1 MNNEQH
7 TEVMRLIAN
16 LPIEEDNIRE
26 ARPSLQ
32 EVENFFREV
41 IKSRINHCVNNL
53 KAHANEAKVNLTTV
67 VWPTGY
73 FSIPVY
79 ESLLEAQN
87 QDWRDWSPLIWQQI
101 IRQMAEEDC
110 KNNIMF
116 KIATKF
122 ILCKKWNIP
131 TLLNKLFMR

>member
-16 LPIEEDNIRE
+16 LPVAEDNTRE

-32 EVENFFREV
+32 EAENFFREV

-53 KAHANEAKVNLTTV
+53 KAHANEAKVASIAV

-73 FSIPVY
+73 FSVPVY

-87 QDWRDWSPLIWQQI
+87 QDWKDWSPLIWQQI
-101 IRQMAEEDC
+101 IRQMMEEDC

-116 KIATKF
+116 RIATEF
-122 ILCKKWNIP
+122 ILVKK
-131 TLLNKLFMR
+131 

>member
-16 LPIEEDNIRE
+16 LPVAEDNTRE

-32 EVENFFREV
+32 EAENFFREV

-53 KAHANEAKVNLTTV
+53 KAHANEAKVASIAV

-73 FSIPVY
+73 FSVPVY

-87 QDWRDWSPLIWQQI
+87 QDWKDWSPLIWQQI

-116 KIATKF
+116 RIATEF
-122 ILCKKWNIP
+122 ILVKSGMMN
-131 TLLNKLFMR
+131 

>member
-32 EVENFFREV
+32 EAENFFREV

-53 KAHANEAKVNLTTV
+53 KAHANEAKAGLTTV

-73 FSIPVY
+73 FSVPVY
-79 ESLLEAQN
+79 ESLLKAQN

-116 KIATKF
+116 KIATEF
-122 ILCKKWNIP
+122 ILCKKWNDE
-131 TLLNKLFMR
+131 LESQL

>member
-16 LPIEEDNIRE
+16 LPVAEDNTRE

-32 EVENFFREV
+32 EAENFFREV

-53 KAHANEAKVNLTTV
+53 KAHANEAKVASIAV

-73 FSIPVY
+73 FSVPVY

-87 QDWRDWSPLIWQQI
+87 QDWKDWSPLIWQQI

-116 KIATKF
+116 RIATEF
-122 ILCKKWNIP
+122 ILVKSGMMNQNHNYKE
-131 TLLNKLFMR
+131 L

>member
-16 LPIEEDNIRE
+16 LPVAEDNTRE

-32 EVENFFREV
+32 EAENFFREV

-53 KAHANEAKVNLTTV
+53 KAHTSEAKAGFDTV
-67 VWPTGY
+67 VWPTGH
-73 FSIPVY
+73 FSVPVY
-79 ESLLEAQN
+79 ESLLEVQN

-116 KIATKF
+116 RIATEF
-122 ILCKKWNIP
+122 ILVKKWNDEQESQ
-131 TLLNKLFMR
+131 L

>member
-16 LPIEEDNIRE
+16 LSVAEDNTRE

-32 EVENFFREV
+32 EAENFFREV

-53 KAHANEAKVNLTTV
+53 KAHANEAKVASIAV

-73 FSIPVY
+73 FSVPVY

-87 QDWRDWSPLIWQQI
+87 QDWKDWSPLIWQQI

-116 KIATKF
+116 RIATEF
-122 ILCKKWNIP
+122 ILVKKWNDE
-131 TLLNKLFMR
+131 LESQL

>member
-7 TEVMRLIAN
+7 TEVMHLIAN
-16 LPIEEDNIRE
+16 LPVAEDNTRE

-32 EVENFFREV
+32 EAENFFREV

-53 KAHANEAKVNLTTV
+53 KAHANEAKVASIAV

-73 FSIPVY
+73 FSVPVY

-87 QDWRDWSPLIWQQI
+87 QDWKDWSPLIWQQI

-116 KIATKF
+116 RIATEF
-122 ILCKKWNIP
+122 ILVKSGMMN
-131 TLLNKLFMR
+131 

>member
-16 LPIEEDNIRE
+16 LPIAEDNTRE

-32 EVENFFREV
+32 EAENFFREV

-53 KAHANEAKVNLTTV
+53 KAHANEAKVASIAV

-73 FSIPVY
+73 FSVPVY

-87 QDWRDWSPLIWQQI
+87 QDWKDWSPLIWQQI

-116 KIATKF
+116 RIATEF
-122 ILCKKWNIP
+122 ILVKKWNDE
-131 TLLNKLFMR
+131 LESQL

>member
-16 LPIEEDNIRE
+16 LPVAEDNTRE
-26 ARPSLQ
+26 ARPSLK
-32 EVENFFREV
+32 EAENFFREV

-53 KAHANEAKVNLTTV
+53 KTHANEAKVAFTTV
-67 VWPTGY
+67 VWPTGH
-73 FSIPVY
+73 FFVPVY

-116 KIATKF
+116 RIATEF
-122 ILCKKWNIP
+122 ILVKKWNDEQESQ
-131 TLLNKLFMR
+131 L